1 MAARRVEV
9 NKPGGE
15 DRIEATSRHEEPGVE
30 LPTGPNG
37 SGEDAGSEDGG
48 VIVMVVRRW
57 ARGEEG
63 GDLGRRWRW
72 RWRRYAIGCRME
84 IAGRLEGRDGEKVIE
99 ACRRRRGC

>member
-1 MAARRVEV
+1 
-9 NKPGGE
+9 
-15 DRIEATSRHEEPGVE
+15 VE

-48 VIVMVVRRW
+48 VIAMVVRRW

-63 GDLGRRWRW
+63 GDLSRRRRWR
-72 RWRRYAIGCRME
+72 RCAIGCRTE
-84 IAGRLEGRDGEKVIE
+84 IAGRLEGRDGEEVIE